1 MWRVCRIDDLGEI
14 NRGKSK
20 HRPRNDAR
28 LFGGKYPFI
37 QTGDVKKAN
46 LYINEYNTTY
56 SEFGLAQSKLWP
68 KDTLCITIAANI
80 AESAI
85 LGIDACFPDS
95 VVGFV
100 PKKNKADLKFVKYLL
115 DEFKVYMQQISK
127 GTTQDN
133 LSLDKLRRVKFYAPD
148 YDTQVKIAK
157 VISVYDDLIE
167 NNNKRIKILEQM
179 AENLYKEWFICFR
192 FPGYESSSFVA
203 SSIGRIPEGFSVLKM
218 QDVINYHIGGGW
230 GSDVRDKNFE
240 CEAFV
245 IRGTD
250 FPYVK
255 EGILSTCPRRYHKI
269 NNYRTRKLEEGD
281 IILEVSGGTAE
292 QPVGRALLV
301 TKDTLRRFG
310 RKLIC
315 ASFCKLV
322 RLKRNI
328 ISPYYFIYWM
338 NFLYSTR
345 IIEKFQL
352 QSTGIIN
359 FKFEYFFKKG
369 DILLP
374 PVDLM
379 HIFVGKIKTIKAQI
393 DKLAEVNE
401 NLTKQRD
408 MLLPRLMS
416 GKLEV

>member
-1 MWRVCRIDDLGEI
+1 MVYKFSELFHWSS
-14 NRGKSK
+14 GKPVKLDGGAVPVYGSNGIIGYTTK
-20 HRPRNDAR
+20 AKYRN
-28 LFGGKYPFI
+28 KI
-37 QTGDVKKAN
+37 
-46 LYINEYNTTY
+46 
-56 SEFGLAQSKLWP
+56 
-68 KDTLCITIAANI
+68 
-80 AESAI
+80 I
-85 LGIDACFPDS
+85 LGRVGAYCGS
-95 VVGFV
+95 VEYYPGSF
-100 PKKNKADLKFVKYLL
+100 NASDNTLITTCNEDLVLYKYAYYLL
-115 DEFKVYMQQISK
+115 KQYKLNNFSGGSAQPLI
-127 GTTQDN
+127 TQSLLKPLKCDIPEIKIQKRIASI
-133 LSLDKLRRVKFYAPD
+133 LSA
-148 YDTQVKIAK
+148 
-157 VISVYDDLIE
+157 YDDLIE
-167 NNNKRIKILEQM
+167 NNNRRIKILEKM
-179 AENLYKEWFICFR
+179 AENLYKEWFVRFR
-192 FPGYESSSFVA
+192 FPGYENSSFVA

-218 QDVINYHIGGGW
+218 QDVIDYHIGGGW

-269 NNYRTRKLEEGD
+269 KNYRTRKLEEGD

-416 GKLEV
+416 GTLEV

>member
-1 MWRVCRIDDLGEI
+1 MKKLSDYVDCNPTVKLKKGSHYTLVDINSIEIGRKYSGDKGTVEYTGQGGSKFSDGDTIMARITPCLE
-14 NRGKSK
+14 NGK
-20 HRPRNDAR
+20 
-28 LFGGKYPFI
+28 
-37 QTGDVKKAN
+37 
-46 LYINEYNTTY
+46 
-56 SEFGLAQSKLWP
+56 LAQYRG
-68 KDTLCITIAANI
+68 CIDAIGSTELFVFRAKKGISSADFVYYFMKQAHVRNYAANSMTGASGRQRADI
-80 AESAI
+80 GFI
-85 LGIDACFPDS
+85 KKLKCNFP
-95 VVGFV
+95 
-100 PKKNKADLKFVKYLL
+100 
-115 DEFKVYMQQISK
+115 Q
-127 GTTQDN
+127 
-133 LSLDKLRRVKFYAPD
+133 
-148 YDTQVKIAK
+148 IAK
-157 VISVYDDLIE
+157 QERIASILSAYDNLIE

-218 QDVINYHIGGGW
+218 QDVIDYHIGGGW

-379 HIFVGKIKTIKAQI
+379 HIFVGKINTIKAQI

>member
-1 MWRVCRIDDLGEI
+1 MEYVRLGDFCEITSSKRVYAHQYTLDGVPFYRSREI
-14 NRGKSK
+14 IERREHKDITEELYISLALYDTFK
-20 HRPRNDAR
+20 QK
-28 LFGGKYPFI
+28 FGAPQK
-37 QTGDVKKAN
+37 GDV
-46 LYINEYNTTY
+46 LLTSVGT
-56 SEFGLAQSKLWP
+56 
-68 KDTLCITIAANI
+68 
-80 AESAI
+80 
-85 LGIDACFPDS
+85 LGIPYL
-95 VVGFV
+95 VGDEIFYF
-100 PKKNKADLKFVKYLL
+100 KDGNLTWMRNFNERLLSKYLFYWFNSKFGKDSL
-115 DEFKVYMQQISK
+115 ITRAIGSSQAALTIDILKKYKLFLPPINVQQAIISI
-127 GTTQDN
+127 
-133 LSLDKLRRVKFYAPD
+133 LSA
-148 YDTQVKIAK
+148 
-157 VISVYDDLIE
+157 YDDLIE
-167 NNNKRIKILEQM
+167 NNNRRIKILEKM
-179 AENLYKEWFICFR
+179 AENLYKEWFVRFR

-218 QDVINYHIGGGW
+218 QDVIDYHIGGGW

-338 NFLYSTR
+338 HFLYSTR

-359 FKFEYFFKKG
+359 FASC
-369 DILLP
+369 
-374 PVDLM
+374 
-379 HIFVGKIKTIKAQI
+379 KIKCDTESPPK
-393 DKLAEVNE
+393 KS
-401 NLTKQRD
+401 
-408 MLLPRLMS
+408 P
-416 GKLEV
+416 

>member
-1 MWRVCRIDDLGEI
+1 MAGIYLGKVSLVGEDDYPANTNQAVAIIRLKENACSHDYLYYYMTQKWFNVYVNLRTAQAAQPNINLEQIGKLKINLPNRKVQDEI
-14 NRGKSK
+14 ASI
-20 HRPRNDAR
+20 
-28 LFGGKYPFI
+28 L
-37 QTGDVKKAN
+37 
-46 LYINEYNTTY
+46 
-56 SEFGLAQSKLWP
+56 
-68 KDTLCITIAANI
+68 
-80 AESAI
+80 SA
-85 LGIDACFPDS
+85 
-95 VVGFV
+95 
-100 PKKNKADLKFVKYLL
+100 
-115 DEFKVYMQQISK
+115 
-127 GTTQDN
+127 
-133 LSLDKLRRVKFYAPD
+133 
-148 YDTQVKIAK
+148 
-157 VISVYDDLIE
+157 YDDLIE

-230 GSDVRDKNFE
+230 GSDVRDKKFE

-369 DILLP
+369 DILIP

-408 MLLPRLMS
+408 KLLPRLMS